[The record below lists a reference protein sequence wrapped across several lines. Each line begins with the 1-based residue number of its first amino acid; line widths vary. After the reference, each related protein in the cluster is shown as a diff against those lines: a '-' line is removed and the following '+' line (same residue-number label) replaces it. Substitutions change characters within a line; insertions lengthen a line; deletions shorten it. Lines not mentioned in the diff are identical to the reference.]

1 METPI
6 YKFEPADYDL
16 VYEPAEDTFLLLD
29 ALEEELE
36 DIKARRPMVCV
47 EVGPGSGLIITAI
60 RKSLLHAPLCL
71 GVDINPAACRMT
83 LKTSSLNAAP
93 VDAVNMDLLAGLR
106 PHCVDLLVFNPP
118 YVPTGEV
125 EGSLEEHVDE
135 FRSGQNESGT
145 PAPIIHSWAGGADGR
160 VVTDR
165 LLGDLERILAPDGVL
180 YLLLLKENR
189 PADVLRWMGDRG
201 FRGTIIKERRI
212 RGEHLFVLRIDSP
225 RGKGK
230 SDKEID

>member
-1 METPI
+1 MDTPI
-6 YKFEPADYDL
+6 YQFEPKDYDL

-29 ALEEELE
+29 ALEDELE
-36 DIKARRPMVCV
+36 DIKARWPLVCV
-47 EVGPGSGLIITAI
+47 EVGPGSGLLITAI
-60 RKSLLHAPLCL
+60 RKCLLHAPLCL

-83 LKTSSLNAAP
+83 LKTSGLNSAP

-135 FRSGQNESGT
+135 FRSGPS
-145 PAPIIHSWAGGADGR
+145 PIIHSWAGGADGR

-189 PADVLRWMGDRG
+189 PAEVIRWMEQRG

-212 RGEHLFVLRIDSP
+212 RGEHLFVLRIDSSP
-225 RGKGK
+225 GKRTL
-230 SDKEID
+230 SEKEED